1 MNTLSCP
8 VCQYTEIVGNSC
20 PNCDT
25 DISLIRLLAELPPR
39 TESKITIWQVGVLL
53 LILIVG
59 IGLGAISSFLFFL
72 QPSPLLNSNTVIP
85 PTSVVVT
92 SKSKTPVI
100 SQKTNTASLA
110 KPSHYVVKPGDSLS
124 KIAAHFY
131 KKNTWWTSL
140 VKANP
145 KLKGREDFIE
155 VGEVLVIPSCEEAN
169 CGNL

>member
-1 MNTLSCP
+1 MNTLTCP
-8 VCQYTEIVGNSC
+8 VCQYTEIAGNSC

-53 LILIVG
+53 LILVFG

-72 QPSPLLNSNTVIP
+72 QPPPLLNANTVIS
-85 PTSVVVT
+85 PTSVVIA
-92 SKSKTPVI
+92 SKSKTPAI
-100 SQKTNTASLA
+100 TQKTNTASP
-110 KPSHYVVKPGDSLS
+110 KQSHYIVKSGDSLS

-131 KKNTWWTSL
+131 KNDTFWTSL

-155 VGEVLVIPSCEEAN
+155 VGEVLVIPSCEEGN
-169 CGNL
+169 CGNF